1 MTQQNGEPQPGGGY
15 ERQYVLTG
23 DGLQI
28 TCSQVSMPEAV
39 TTESLSYQGPDGNH
53 SFSGNAL
60 RFQTSEMG
68 SLLSVT
74 LHINQGR
81 GEEIKLTLL
90 LPGVRRAFGKVP
102 ISTLAIRTSSFD
114 PTNGPS
120 EQVQSYQVYH
130 LEGTDS
136 LNFFQ

>member
-1 MTQQNGEPQPGGGY
+1 MPNGGNEL
-15 ERQYVLTG
+15 QYNLTG
-23 DGLQI
+23 DGIHI
-28 TCSQVSMPEAV
+28 TYSQVTGLEHS
-39 TTESLSYQGPDGNH
+39 TQTFSYQGPDGNH